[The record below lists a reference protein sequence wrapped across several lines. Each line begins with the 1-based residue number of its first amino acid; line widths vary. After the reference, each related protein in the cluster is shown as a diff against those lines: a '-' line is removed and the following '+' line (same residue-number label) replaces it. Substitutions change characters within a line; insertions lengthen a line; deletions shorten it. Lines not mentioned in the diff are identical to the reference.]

1 MKKQLLPLSFS
12 LLLLVG
18 GITTAHAQK
27 ASAQRAA
34 ADQSASMAYPYYPCT
49 GINGTLSASTDNGP
63 VGNVATANSY
73 AAAEVDIYTPVTIT
87 ANGNRVATYVWEA
100 IYSSAGPNSYSSSAS
115 GNQLYITPL
124 EPQSLYAPNGTMNGD
139 QFYALGCTMTSQCA
153 SIPSEYI
160 GYGLYSIPPGGSP
173 TGYRAA
179 PVVVDAYP
187 NPADQQFIITTAK
200 SETAVASLYDQYG
213 MLRKSM
219 TVSGLLVVP
228 TQDLK
233 PGMYLLRVKS
243 RNGKAVEKKINIQH

>member
-1 MKKQLLPLSFS
+1 MKKQFLS
-12 LLLLVG
+12 LLSSLMLLAG
-18 GITTAHAQK
+18 GISTAQAQK
-27 ASAQRAA
+27 ASTPDAA
-34 ADQSASMAYPYYPCT
+34 ADHSASMAYPCCPCMS
-49 GINGTLSASTDNGP
+49 INGTVSASTDNGP
-63 VGNVATANSY
+63 VGNVASANAY

-87 ANGNRVATYVWEA
+87 ATGNRVATYVWEA

-124 EPQSLYAPNGTMNGD
+124 APQSLYAPNGTMNGD
-139 QFYALGCTMTSQCA
+139 QFYGLGCTMTSQCA
-153 SIPSEYI
+153 SVPNEYI

-179 PVVVDAYP
+179 PVAVDAYP

-213 MLRKSM
+213 TLRKSM

-243 RNGKAVEKKINIQH
+243 RAGKAVEKKINIQH